1 MHLRNIVISVATHKV
16 PSPNTEHLLVFKGQ
30 MKALEY
36 GNGLVHSLSVNLPS
50 SQSNEHLFQ

>member
-1 MHLRNIVISVATHKV
+1 MISVATHKV